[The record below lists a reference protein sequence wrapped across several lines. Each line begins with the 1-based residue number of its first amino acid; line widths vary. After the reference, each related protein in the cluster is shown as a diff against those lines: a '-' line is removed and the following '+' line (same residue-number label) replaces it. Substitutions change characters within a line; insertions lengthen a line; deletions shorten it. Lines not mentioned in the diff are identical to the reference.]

1 MSFIWPAMLFLLLV
15 IPLFVLRYITLH
27 KRRQQALARF
37 NSLGF
42 TQGGRQS
49 GRIGIRRHIPAAF
62 FMISLSILIFALA
75 RPETV
80 VSLPKVEGTV
90 ILAFDI
96 SGSMAAEDLKPTR
109 MEAAKVAA
117 RDFVERQ
124 PEGVLI
130 GVVAFSDS
138 GIEVQPPTDE
148 QDAIFAA
155 INRLTPQRGTS
166 LGNGLLVSL
175 NTIAAGKRPP
185 PSLYSNLTP
194 LPSPTPA
201 VVPKGT
207 YINASIILLS
217 DGENNQNPNPLAV
230 AQLASQRGVRIHT
243 VGIGSPA
250 GVDLQVDGFTIHTQ
264 LDEAMLQAISQITE
278 GNYHNAE
285 NEDELRKIYENLSP
299 ELVFKPERTEVT
311 SLFAGVGIVIFLIG
325 GTLSLLWFSRLP

>member
-1 MSFIWPAMLFLLLV
+1 MSFIWPAMLFLLLL
-15 IPLFVLRYITLH
+15 IPLFVWRYMTLH

-42 TQGGRQS
+42 MQGGRQ
-49 GRIGIRRHIPAAF
+49 IGLRRHIPAAF
-62 FMISLSILIFALA
+62 FLIALSIMVFALA

-117 RDFVERQ
+117 REFVERQ

-138 GIEVQPPTDE
+138 AIEVQPPTDD
-148 QDAIFAA
+148 QDEILAA
-155 INRLTPQRGTS
+155 INRLAPQRGTS
-166 LGNGLLVSL
+166 LGSGLLVSL
-175 NTIAAGKRPP
+175 NTIAAGKRQT
-185 PSLYSNLTP
+185 PSLYTNLTP
-194 LPSPTPA
+194 LPSPTPT

-207 YINASIILLS
+207 YISASIILLS

-230 AQLASQRGVRIHT
+230 AQLASQRGVRIYT
-243 VGIGSPA
+243 IGMGSPA

-264 LDEAMLQAISQITE
+264 LDESMLQAISQITD
-278 GNYHNAE
+278 GNYYNAE